1 MPASH
6 LKAAAVAAMLVGYLL
21 LIEVWSYVAAKRFG
35 VAQSYASPAG
45 RDASGAKSYA
55 SPAGRDAGGAQ
66 VRTHVR
72 ERS

>member
-35 VAQSYASPAG
+35 VAQSYS
-45 RDASGAKSYA
+45 SGAQSYA